1 MDVLT
6 HAIEALVSTGAND
19 FSDALAEKAIAL
31 VWQHLPDVFSDE
43 NNIAASGPYAQR
55 LLQWPAWRLIR
66 RGWD

>member
-31 VWQHLPDVFSDE
+31 VWQHLPDVLAMR
-43 NNIAASGPYAQR
+43 IILRRGAICTTPPA
-55 LLQWPAWRLIR
+55 WPAWRLIR